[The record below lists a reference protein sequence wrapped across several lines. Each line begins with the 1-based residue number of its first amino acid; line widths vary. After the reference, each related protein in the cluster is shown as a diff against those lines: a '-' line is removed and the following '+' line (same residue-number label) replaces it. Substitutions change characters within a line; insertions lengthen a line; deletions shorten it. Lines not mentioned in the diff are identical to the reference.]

1 MSDDNS
7 DNHHRGEGW
16 GPREVIAL
24 VVIIGAFGLAGWA
37 LATGHE
43 GATVPAWVV
52 ALIGAISFYY
62 FKNGKGNGTR

>member
-1 MSDDNS
+1 MSS
-7 DNHHRGEGW
+7 DPGKHRSRDQW

-24 VVIIGAFGLAGWA
+24 VVIIGAFVLAGWA

-52 ALIGAISFYY
+52 ALIGAISLYY
-62 FKNGKGNGTR
+62 FKNGKDNGTR